1 MSLQK
6 MCMDKKFTALLP
18 MKANSQRVPGK
29 NFRLLHGRPLYRWV
43 LDSLLSIQ
51 EIERVIINTDASQLL
66 NDPDLTFDKRVLIRE
81 RAPALRGDT
90 VSMNKIIADDVAH
103 DEGEYFLMTHT
114 TNPFLQVTTIRRAM
128 GEFMNGLMSGECN
141 SLFSVNRF
149 QTRFY
154 RDDATP
160 VNHDP
165 KELVQTQDLEPWYE
179 ENSCLYLFSRESFFG
194 TSARIGQHPMMFET
208 PREES
213 LDIDT
218 PEDWDLAEMLA
229 PVVSGRKVSS
239 R

>member
-1 MSLQK
+1 
-6 MCMDKKFTALLP
+6 

-29 NFRLLHGRPLYRWV
+29 NFRLLHGRPLYRWM
-43 LDSLLSIQ
+43 LDTLLSIH
-51 EIERVIINTDASQLL
+51 EIERVIINTDAGQLL
-66 NDPDLTFDKRVLIRE
+66 NDPDLTLDKRVLVRE

-90 VSMNKIIADDVAH
+90 VSMNKIIADDMAY

-114 TNPFLQVTTIRRAM
+114 TNPFLQAATIRHAM
-128 GEFMNGLMSGECN
+128 GEFINGLLSGRYD

-165 KELVQTQDLEPWYE
+165 KELIQTQDLEPWYE
-179 ENSCLYLFSRESFFG
+179 ENSCLYLFSRESFSG
-194 TSARIGQHPMMFET
+194 TSARIGRQPMMFET

-218 PEDWDLAEMLA
+218 PEDWKLAEMLSPA
-229 PVVSGRKVSS
+229 MARPAVSPV
-239 R
+239 